1 MESVNQF
8 SEKVSRA
15 VRINI
20 SVSVK
25 VNGLIRTAVIPPIST
40 QPKEASQVTLWQGGK
55 PVKVRMTQMIQ
66 SFMRMYK
73 MPTCDIWSNS
83 NSDSDVLCVL
93 GQLSG
98 KC

>member
-1 MESVNQF
+1 MRSVNQF

-55 PVKVRMTQMIQ
+55 PVKVRMTQ
-66 SFMRMYK
+66 
-73 MPTCDIWSNS
+73 D
-83 NSDSDVLCVL
+83 DSEFHENVQNANL
-93 GQLSG
+93 
-98 KC
+98 